1 MRFSRSRS
9 IRLGARGAAREVG
22 ERMCGVVRDGAEV
35 RWVEAAML
43 GAMMLGGVG
52 RAD

>member
-1 MRFSRSRS
+1 MR
-9 IRLGARGAAREVG
+9 LREVFRYVWVRVELLEVG
-22 ERMCGVVRDGAEV
+22 GRMCGVVRDGAEV